1 MSLDDALN
9 RAPPITVRFWGV
21 RGSIACPGP
30 GTARYGGNTPCVEI
44 RCGEHV
50 LILDAG
56 TGIRPLGNMLVQS
69 AIGRNFDILLSHCHT
84 DHIIGLPFF
93 APLFSRNHVVRIW
106 AGNLQPTC
114 TIEST
119 VRKIM
124 SFPLFPLQV
133 EALQATVEFC
143 DFRAGDQI
151 SVRPEV
157 IISTAL
163 LNHPGGATG
172 YRIQH
177 SGCSIAYVTDVEIGE
192 GAIDPI
198 LLALAKGVDLLILD
212 RLTRTTNYPYTSAG
226 ATRAGSRASNWP
238 TRRRSTDYAYSI
250 TTRNMTTE
258 RWTKLRL
265 RLTP

>member
-9 RAPPITVRFWGV
+9 GAPPVTVRFWGV

-44 RCGEHV
+44 RCGEHF

-56 TGIRPLGNMLVQS
+56 TGIRPLGNMLTQS

-93 APLFSRNHVVRIW
+93 APLFSKDHFVRIW

-124 SFPLFPLQV
+124 SFPLFPLQI
-133 EALQATVEFC
+133 EALQ
-143 DFRAGDQI
+143 
-151 SVRPEV
+151 
-157 IISTAL
+157 
-163 LNHPGGATG
+163 
-172 YRIQH
+172 
-177 SGCSIAYVTDVEIGE
+177 
-192 GAIDPI
+192 
-198 LLALAKGVDLLILD
+198 
-212 RLTRTTNYPYTSAG
+212 
-226 ATRAGSRASNWP
+226 
-238 TRRRSTDYAYSI
+238 
-250 TTRNMTTE
+250 
-258 RWTKLRL
+258 
-265 RLTP
+265 